1 MKISKTKH
9 LRLIKIL
16 PIIFLGLILRL
27 ISLNQSFW
35 LDEAITAKVANFSFP
50 EILTFL
56 KGDFNPP
63 LYYLIIKFWADIFGN
78 SEISLRIPS
87 VIFSLLSVFLLF
99 LLAVDLSK
107 NKAKIAALFLATSPL
122 HIYYSQEARA
132 YSLACFLSLL
142 TLFLFQKSLKNSKF
156 WPLFSVSLVAMAFS
170 HYQTILLLPVFPL
183 FLGINKDKKNLI
195 KTLIAFLPLF
205 IAFIFYWP
213 ILRSQLSL
221 GGGIE
226 EGWINVIGKLNGKN
240 IGLISIKM
248 IIGRI
253 SIENKIIYAL
263 LSIVLVA
270 VFWGLATLGY
280 SLLYSLALFLPIIL
294 GIIISFRLPVLS
306 YFRFTFLL
314 PFFYLLI
321 AAGIKK
327 LSSKL
332 SSKRIAIILLTFILA
347 VNLICSLT
355 YLLNPRF
362 HRENWR
368 LAVNY
373 LEKNSPQPPVF
384 ILSQIDTAFH
394 YYNQGKLKTISL
406 DDFDQYNQINLIS
419 YGLSIFDPEDKIRTR
434 LGDLGFK
441 AVWGDSFNF
450 VGVERWEKKKLER

>member
-1 MKISKTKH
+1 
-9 LRLIKIL
+9 
-16 PIIFLGLILRL
+16 
-27 ISLNQSFW
+27 
-35 LDEAITAKVANFSFP
+35 
-50 EILTFL
+50 
-56 KGDFNPP
+56 
-63 LYYLIIKFWADIFGN
+63 
-78 SEISLRIPS
+78 
-87 VIFSLLSVFLLF
+87 
-99 LLAVDLSK
+99 
-107 NKAKIAALFLATSPL
+107 
-122 HIYYSQEARA
+122 
-132 YSLACFLSLL
+132 
-142 TLFLFQKSLKNSKF
+142 
-156 WPLFSVSLVAMAFS
+156 MAFS

-183 FLGINKDKKNLI
+183 FLGINKDKKNLR

-226 EGWINVIGKLNGKN
+226 EGWTNVIGKLNGKN

-294 GIIISFRLPVLS
+294 GIIISFRLSVLS